1 MPATDSPAVIVAR
14 YLKSNNYTET
24 YEAFIGE
31 AGLPYD
37 AGNVSRGDLTIET
50 LLEEKKTFD
59 VSVKFEKLGLE
70 DANLGWSRPVPST
83 AKVIDVLPTSSN
95 ILSTQVQ
102 DLVGLG
108 KKTSPVLLV
117 STADR
122 KLHIIDAWSND
133 LQSTLSNLHDS
144 PVLSC
149 STIKGEHLLT
159 SSMSGSLHLNDTDGS
174 LISKRR
180 DHSKYVVK
188 VAVLEDS
195 TTGIIVATAGW
206 DNQIMI
212 YRPQV
217 TNGAIEIGEPKATI
231 PLQTKPEAMIWLRHP
246 QNQEPVLLVSRTD
259 SNNIFFYSVE
269 DRPRLLGQQNLAPH
283 SNAWVAF
290 TPSSF
295 ELCPT
300 DPTLLAVGTS
310 SVPHM
315 KLLIVRLLFPPWE
328 PEPARPPPQA
338 LRSSLLD
345 DTPVQETQASQARA
359 ALAVADRE
367 HAAIQIHCTTMAPQ
381 TAYSTP
387 AVVWRPDGSGVW
399 VNGDDGAVR
408 GIEACSGKIVAT
420 LLGHEAGSKVRC
432 LWAGMVKSD
441 EGQKEILVSGGFD
454 QKLIVWNV

>member
-24 YEAFIGE
+24 YEAFINE
-31 AGLPYD
+31 VGLPYD
-37 AGNVSRGDLTIET
+37 AGNVSKGDLTIET

-59 VSVKFEKLGLE
+59 VSIKFEKLGVE
-70 DANLGWSRPVPST
+70 DANLGWSRPGM
-83 AKVIDVLPTSSN
+83 AKELDVLPTSSN
-95 ILSTQVQ
+95 ILSTKVQ
-102 DLVGLG
+102 EIAERG
-108 KKTSPVLLV
+108 KTAAAALLV

-122 KLHIIDAWSND
+122 KVHIIDAWSNA

-149 STIKGEHLLT
+149 SMLKSEHLLT
-159 SSMSGSLHLNDTDGS
+159 SSMSGSLHLNDTNGS
-174 LISKRR
+174 SVSKRR

-195 TTGIIVATAGW
+195 TTGTIVATAGW
-206 DNQIMI
+206 DNQII
-212 YRPQV
+212 VYKPEIA
-217 TNGAIEIGEPKATI
+217 NGTIELGEPKATI
-231 PLQTKPEAMIWLRHP
+231 PMQTKPEAMIWLRHP

-259 SNNIFFYSVE
+259 SNNIFYYSVE
-269 DRPRLLGQQNLAPH
+269 DKPRLLGQQNLAPH

-420 LLGHEAGSKVRC
+420 LLGHEPGSKVRC
-432 LWAGMVKSD
+432 LWAGIVKSE

-454 QKLIVWNV
+454 QKLIVWNA